1 MLLQWFDAKAA
12 VEFGQHMA
20 NEVARI
26 VPVDASRG
34 QGKKPAK
41 QLDKFRRAI
50 LHASDLGAKAPLNV
64 YKKARC
70 ANALRWSLI
79 DKGYPKAFV
88 EEVVRLVIT
97 RL

>member
-1 MLLQWFDAKAA
+1 MVLKWFDAASA
-12 VEFGQHMA
+12 VDFGKHMA

-26 VPVDASRG
+26 VPLDASRAA
-34 QGKKPAK
+34 GKKASK
-41 QLDKFRRAI
+41 QMDKFRRAI
-50 LHASDLGAKAPLNV
+50 LHASDLRKKESLNV

-70 ANALRWSLI
+70 ANALRWELI
-79 DKGYPKAFV
+79 DKGYPKPFV

>member
-1 MLLQWFDAKAA
+1 MAFGWFDSSAA
-12 VEFGQHMA
+12 AAFGEQMA
-20 NEVARI
+20 EEVARI
-26 VPVDASRG
+26 VPLDASHG
-34 QGKKPAK
+34 PKKSASK

-50 LHASDLGAKAPLNV
+50 VHASDLRGKMPLNF

-70 ANALRWSLI
+70 ANSLRWALI
-79 DKGYPKAFV
+79 DKGYSKPFV

>member
-1 MLLQWFDAKAA
+1 MFHWFDATEA
-12 VEFGQHMA
+12 VAFGNHMA
-20 NEVARI
+20 KEVARI
-26 VPVDASRG
+26 VPIDASLGR
-34 QGKKPAK
+34 GKKGRK

-50 LHASDLGAKAPLNV
+50 LHASDLGGRMPLNV

-70 ANALRWSLI
+70 ANAMRWSLI
-79 DKGYPKAFV
+79 DKGYPKPFV

>member
-1 MLLQWFDAKAA
+1 MVLHWFNAREAIA
-12 VEFGQHMA
+12 FGRQMA
-20 NEVARI
+20 DDVARI
-26 VPVDASRG
+26 VPLDASHAH
-34 QGKKPAK
+34 GKKASK

-50 LHASDLGAKAPLNV
+50 LHASDLRAKVPLNV

-70 ANALRWSLI
+70 ANALRWTLI

>member
-1 MLLQWFDAKAA
+1 MFQFFNATEAIA
-12 VEFGQHMA
+12 FGQHMA
-20 NEVARI
+20 KEVARI
-26 VPVDASRG
+26 VPLEASQPR
-34 QGKKPAK
+34 GKKEQK
-41 QLDKFRRAI
+41 RLDKFRRAI

-70 ANALRWSLI
+70 ANAMRWALI
-79 DKGYPKAFV
+79 DKGYPKPFV